1 MTHINGSE
9 GRRDPFRLERF
20 ISAQQAVYGTAL
32 TELTKGRKRTHWMW
46 YIFPQFEGL
55 GYSAT
60 SKHYAIRSLE
70 EAQAYL
76 DHPVLGARL
85 QQCAEAVLAV
95 EERTASEIFGS
106 PDDVKLQSSMTL
118 FAQADGSGSVFTRVL
133 EKYFDGQTDGETLR
147 RLGAK

>member
-20 ISAQQAVYGTAL
+20 TTAQQPVYGTAL

-118 FAQADGSGSVFTRVL
+118 FAQADRSGSVFTQVL
-133 EKYFDGQTDGETLR
+133 EKYFDGREDSETLR